1 MYNLRKI
8 VIIVSIFSLIVSI
21 EAIGQTTQKKQ
32 GKEENETENVPS
44 PDFQVKDLQKEDYHD
59 LTEQNPIDLKD
70 PENVKTEIE
79 YDLSTG
85 NYIVRTKIGDIE
97 ISTPFSLTEEEYKD
111 YTLQQE
117 MQQFWKAKNSAKL
130 ESYDSKFK
138 LTDIK
143 FDIGPADKIF
153 GPGGVQLKTQGSA
166 EITFGLLYN
175 KIDNPAL
182 SEKLRKTTTFDFDED
197 IQLSVNGKV
206 GEKINFNLNYNTEST
221 FDFDKQMLKLAYSGK
236 EDEII
241 KKLEAGNV
249 SMPVQGSLIKGSSAL
264 FGIKTELQFGKLN
277 ITAVVSQ
284 QQSESQN
291 VSSKGGTQL
300 KDFEVRADEYDEN
313 RHFFL
318 AHFFRDNY
326 EKSMKQLPL
335 ISSGVTINRVEV
347 WITNKRGNYEQA
359 RNIVAFMDLA
369 ESNRIHNSSWAV
381 SASLPDNR
389 TNSLYS
395 EFANNTSVRDIQT
408 TNSALDGYNGMIGGE
423 DYEKIESARKLD
435 ASEYTFNAQLGYISL
450 QNTLNADEVLAVA
463 FEYTYGGKTYQVGEF
478 STDGIEPP
486 QALILKLLKS
496 SSQNPDIPM
505 WDLMMK
511 NVYYLGATRIQSE
524 KFRLDIQHRN
534 DSNGMYLNY
543 ISEGN
548 IKNKLLVRALGF
560 DRLDSRNEPHP
571 DGTFDYVE
579 GFTIN
584 SSTGR
589 IYFPLLEPFG
599 EGLRK
604 VIGNDAIAK
613 KYVFQELYDSTLV
626 VAQELSEKNKF
637 IIAGKYKASSSSE
650 IQLNAMNVTRGS
662 VKVTAGGRTLTEN
675 VDYIVDYIM
684 GTVTILD
691 ESLLASGTDINV
703 SLENQSLFNLQR
715 KTLVGTHLEYAFNK
729 DFSIGGTVMHLSEM
743 PLVTKMAIGSEPLS
757 NTIWG
762 VNASYKTKAPWLTT
776 FLNKLPLLN
785 LSQESNISFN
795 AEVAQLIPG
804 HRKIENNKGYA
815 YLDDF
820 ETSETSIDIAYPYYW
835 KLASTPSK
843 FPEAK
848 KSNDIEYGKNR
859 ALLSWYSIDN
869 SVFNRNN
876 STTPTHIR
884 QNKDIQSN
892 HLTREVLE
900 QEIFPNREAIVGETS
915 YLSVLNLSF
924 YPNERGPYNLD
935 SDNIDENGY
944 LLSPDKR
951 WGGIMRKLDVTN
963 FETSNIEYI
972 EFWMMDPF
980 VNDTA
985 GTMQGGDLYINL
997 GDISEDIL
1005 KDGKKYF
1012 ENGLS
1017 AIGDTTVTERTV
1029 WGRVPKVQSTV
1040 VAFSNDDDARIN
1052 QDVGLNGLKTEEEFN
1067 FPTYKNYLDAYKKH
1081 LSPDAVKRLSD
1092 DPFSALNDPAGDNY
1106 HHYRGSDYDSQ
1117 ELGIL
1122 ERYKRYNGTEGNSIP
1137 SNKNDENYSTSAST
1151 LPDVEDL
1158 NGDNTLNEYEK
1169 YFEYRIS
1176 TRRTDLEVGKNYI
1189 NDKIEASVELKNGT
1203 KSSVTWYQFK
1213 IPIRDYETRYGSI
1226 RDFRSIRFIRMFMHN
1241 FAETTHLRFGTI
1253 RLVRGDWRIYTK
1265 DLYDADTPPV
1275 TNGTLDV
1282 SAVSIEENSNKK
1294 PVNYVLPPGVTRET
1308 DPSQPQ
1314 LRQENEQSMQ
1324 LKITNLSA
1332 GDARAVYKNL
1342 SFDLRQYGRIQ
1353 MFAHAEEIIGEPE
1366 TRDNETSVFL
1376 RIGTDNNSNY
1386 YEYEVPLV
1394 LTPEGIYSEEDA
1406 ETVWPQS
1413 NMIDFPLSLL
1423 TKVKNNRNHE
1433 KSKGNTAINQY
1444 TRYSEY
1450 DPDNLQNK
1458 VTILG
1463 NPNLGDVQVIMIGVR
1478 NNARSEKSVEVWV
1491 NELRVSEFNEKG
1503 GWGAVSDLAINFSD
1517 FGNFNIAGR
1526 VETAGFGGIEDNVQD
1541 RNMENKYQLQLSTA
1555 FEFGKLFPEKANVK
1569 LPVYFSYSQ
1578 DYEKP
1583 KYNPMD
1589 EDVLLDDALDA
1600 LETEAEKKDL
1610 ETKSVTRQIT
1620 KSVNLTNVK
1629 VDYSGKKPRIYD
1641 PANFSLS
1648 YAYNETLNQNPE
1660 TKYDVMKDHQA
1671 SFNYDFSTTPKPW
1684 EPFKNSKKL
1693 NKPIFR
1699 IIKDFNLNYLPN
1711 RLSFSVNLARN
1722 YSEILMRDLTGT
1734 MEKTESF
1741 ADNTLLS
1748 FSKDFTI
1755 DRKFDFRYDL
1765 TKNLKFTLATA
1776 TNCRIDETKYAP
1788 VNKDIFPDEYK
1799 MWKDTVL
1806 SSLKTMGRPLTYQQ
1820 MFTASYTLPINKIPY
1835 LEWIN
1840 ASGQYSTT
1848 YNWDRGVTVEDDL
1861 TIGNTISSINNWQV
1875 DGQFNLETL
1884 YNKSNYLKEINKR
1897 YASVQTTQTQRKFR
1911 PKNFSTTISVKKGEK
1926 RNIRHNLNSSTF
1938 DLTATDENGKE
1949 VRLKYKKK
1957 TNNDIEI
1964 SASRDIKR
1972 LTISIKTKDPN
1983 ALTAAQKAGQLS
1995 LRFLMM
2001 IRRVSVSYKETNSI
2015 LLPGFMNDVVFFG
2028 QSSVNKVLSPGL
2040 DFSFGIP
2047 GEGFIERAWERGWLS
2062 GNDSIIN
2069 PASVTKATDLDIKA
2083 NVEPFPGLKIA
2094 LSAKYVTTDQ
2104 KTVQYAYE
2112 GMPKTFTGGFRM
2124 THVAIGTSFWSIGN
2138 EKNNYQS
2145 RAYTQMKEYRSSVAQ
2160 ELQARYQGTRY
2171 PTTGFMADKPLL
2183 QGKKFDPSVGSYDLN
2198 SPDVLIPAFFAAYSN
2213 RSLKRTEKTPFP
2225 SLKSLLPNWS
2235 ISYDGL
2241 SRIPWIKK
2249 HFKTVTLK
2257 HTYQCTY
2264 NIGAYTSFASYVTND
2279 DGLGFVSDVLSG
2291 NPIPSS
2297 GYDIASVSI
2306 NENFSPFIGLDMAMK
2321 NSLTAKFEYR
2331 KQRNLTLNMS
2341 SVQLIETANDEFV
2354 FGIGY
2359 VVKDFD
2365 VILKLKNKTSKVK
2378 NNLTTRL
2385 DIAFKD
2391 TKALIRKIETDEVQP
2406 TSGNKTVSLKVSA
2419 DYVFSSR
2426 LNLRLFFDY
2435 QMNNPLI
2442 STSYPISDANFGFSI
2457 RFMLTR

>member
-1 MYNLRKI
+1 MHNLRKI
-8 VIIVSIFSLIVSI
+8 VIIVSCLSIISLNYV
-21 EAIGQTTQKKQ
+21 IGQTTQKND
-32 GKEENETENVPS
+32 EDIFVNVPS
-44 PDFQVKDLQKEDYHD
+44 PEFKISDLQNNNYQD

-70 PENVKTEIE
+70 PENVKTEID
-79 YDLSTG
+79 YDPISG

-111 YTLQQE
+111 YSLQQE
-117 MQQFWKAKNSAKL
+117 MQQFWKTKNSEKL

-166 EITFGLLYN
+166 EITFGLLHN

-182 SEKLRKTTTFDFDED
+182 SEKLRKTTTFDFDEN

-277 ITAVVSQ
+277 VTAVVSQ

-300 KDFEVRADEYDEN
+300 KNFEVNADEYDEN

-318 AHFFRDNY
+318 AHYFRDNY

-369 ESNRIHNSSWAV
+369 ESTRIHNNSWTIN
-381 SASLPDNR
+381 SSLPDNR
-389 TNSLYS
+389 ANSIYS
-395 EFANNTSVRDIQT
+395 EFANNTDVRNIQT
-408 TNSALDGYNGMIGGE
+408 TNTTLDGVNGMIGGE

-496 SSQNPDIPM
+496 SAQNPNIPT

-511 NVYYLGATRIQSE
+511 NVYYLGATRIQPE

-534 DSNGMYLNY
+534 DSNGIYLNY

-548 IKNKLLVRALGF
+548 IKNKILVRALGF
-560 DRLDSRNEPHP
+560 DRLDSRNELHP

-613 KYVFQELYDSTLV
+613 KYIFQELYDSTLV

-637 IIAGKYKASSSSE
+637 VIAGKYKASSNSE

-703 SLENQSLFNLQR
+703 SLENQSMFNLQR
-715 KTLVGTHLEYAFNK
+715 KTLVGTHLEYAFSK

-762 VNASYKTKAPWLTT
+762 VNAAYKTEAPWLTS

-804 HRKIENNKGYA
+804 HRKIENNKGFA

-820 ETSETSIDIAYPYYW
+820 ETSETSIDISYPYYW
-835 KLASTPSK
+835 KLASTPSI
-843 FPEAK
+843 FPESK
-848 KSNDIEYGKNR
+848 LSNNTNYGKNR

-884 QNKDIQSN
+884 QNKDLQSN

-900 QEIFPNREAIVGETS
+900 QEIFPNREAMVGETS

-935 SDNIDENGY
+935 CEDIDENGY
-944 LLSPDKR
+944 LLSPTKR

-963 FETSNIEYI
+963 FETSNIEYL
-972 EFWMMDPF
+972 EFWMMDPY
-980 VNDTA
+980 VNDTTN
-985 GTMQGGDLYINL
+985 TMQGGDIFINL

-1017 AIGDTTVTERTV
+1017 AIGDTTVTEKTV

-1040 VAFSNDDDARIN
+1040 VAFSNDDDARMN

-1067 FPTYKNYLDAYKKH
+1067 FSTYKNYVEEYK
-1081 LSPDAVKRLSD
+1081 KRLSQTAIQRLAN
-1092 DPFSALNDPAGDNY
+1092 DPFSALNDPAGDNF

-1117 ELGIL
+1117 ELGII
-1122 ERYKRYNGTEGNSIP
+1122 ERYKYYNGVEGNSIP
-1137 SNKNDENYSTSAST
+1137 SNKNGENYSTSAST

-1158 NGDNTLNEYEK
+1158 NSDNTLNEYEK

-1176 TRRTDLEVGKNYI
+1176 TRRADLEVGKNYI

-1203 KSSVTWYQFK
+1203 KSNVTWYQFK
-1213 IPIRDYETRYGSI
+1213 IPIRNYETRYGSI
-1226 RDFRSIRFIRMFMHN
+1226 RDFRSIRFIRMFLNN
-1241 FAETTHLRFGTI
+1241 FSETTHLRFGTI
-1253 RLVRGDWRIYTK
+1253 RLVRGDWRIYSK
-1265 DLYDADTPPV
+1265 DLYDVENPPI
-1275 TNGTLDV
+1275 TNGTIDV

-1294 PVNYVLPPGVTRET
+1294 PVNYILPPGVTRET

-1314 LRQENEQSMQ
+1314 IRQENEQAMQ
-1324 LKITNLSA
+1324 LKITNLSPD
-1332 GDARAVYKNL
+1332 DARAVYKNL

-1353 MFAHAEEIIGEPE
+1353 MFAHAENFIDTPE
-1366 TRDNETSVFL
+1366 GIKTKDNEMSVFI
-1376 RIGTDNNSNY
+1376 RIGTDNTNNY
-1386 YEYEVPLV
+1386 YEYEVPLS
-1394 LTPEGIYSEEDA
+1394 LTKEGLYSEDEA
-1406 ETVWPQS
+1406 EIVWPQS

-1423 TKVKNNRNHE
+1423 TKVKNNRNRE
-1433 KSKGNTAINQY
+1433 KSKGNNAINQH
-1444 TRYSEY
+1444 TKYSEY

-1478 NNARSEKSVEVWV
+1478 NNARSEKSIEIWV
-1491 NELRVSEFNEKG
+1491 NELRLSEFNEES

-1555 FEFGKLFPEKANVK
+1555 FELGKLFPEKANVK
-1569 LPVYFSYSQ
+1569 LPIYFSYSQ

-1583 KYNPMD
+1583 KYNPLD
-1589 EDVLLDDALDA
+1589 EDVLLKDALDA
-1600 LETEAEKKDL
+1600 LETEAEKEEL
-1610 ETKSVTRQIT
+1610 ESKVITRQIT

-1648 YAYNETLNQNPE
+1648 YAYNETSNKNPE
-1660 TKYDVMKDHQA
+1660 TEHDIMKDHQA

-1684 EPFKNSKKL
+1684 EPFKKSKKL

-1699 IIKDFNLNYLPN
+1699 IIKDFNINYMPS
-1711 RLSFSVNLARN
+1711 RISFSANLARN

-1734 MEKTESF
+1734 MGKTESF

-1755 DRKFDFRYDL
+1755 DRKFDFKYDL

-1776 TNCRIDETKYAP
+1776 TNCRVDETKYAP
-1788 VNKDIFPDEYK
+1788 VNKEIFPDEYK
-1799 MWKDTVL
+1799 NWKDTVL
-1806 SSLKTMGRPLTYQQ
+1806 NSLKTLGRPLTYQQ

-1848 YNWDRGVTVEDDL
+1848 YNWDRGITTENDL
-1861 TIGNTISSINNWQV
+1861 TVGNTISSINNWQV
-1875 DGQFNLETL
+1875 DGQFNFETL

-1897 YASVQTTQTQRKFR
+1897 YSSSQTTQTQRKFR
-1911 PKNFSTTISVKKGEK
+1911 SKNYSTTISVKKGEK
-1926 RNIRHNLNSSTF
+1926 RTIRHNLNSTAF

-1949 VRLKYKKK
+1949 IRLKFKK
-1957 TNNDIEI
+1957 TNKNEIELTATRNI
-1964 SASRDIKR
+1964 EKLSIK
-1972 LTISIKTKDPN
+1972 IKTKDPN
-1983 ALTAAQKAGQLS
+1983 ALTPAQKFGQLS

-2001 IRRVSVSYKETNSI
+2001 IRRVSISYKESNSI
-2015 LLPGFMNDVVFFG
+2015 LLPGFMNDVKFFG
-2028 QSSVNKVLSPGL
+2028 QTSTQKMLSPGL

-2047 GEGFIERAWERGWLS
+2047 GEGFIDRAWERGWLS
-2062 GNDSIIN
+2062 SNDSIIN
-2069 PASVTKATDLDIKA
+2069 PASVAKATDLDIKA
-2083 NVEPFPGLKIA
+2083 NIEPFPGLKIA

-2104 KTVQYAYE
+2104 KTVQYAFE

-2124 THVAIGTSFWSIGN
+2124 THVAISTSFWSIGN
-2138 EKNNYQS
+2138 EKNNYHS
-2145 RAYTQMKEYRSSVAQ
+2145 RAYTQMKEHRGAIAQ
-2160 ELQARYQGTRY
+2160 ELQARYQGTHY
-2171 PTTGFMADKPLL
+2171 PTTGFMEDKPLL
-2183 QGKKFDPSVGSYDLN
+2183 RGKTFEASVGSYNLN

-2213 RSLKRTEKTPFP
+2213 RSLKNTEKTPFP

-2241 SRIPWIKK
+2241 SRIPWVKK
-2249 HFKTVTLK
+2249 HFKSVTLK

-2264 NIGAYTSFASYVTND
+2264 NIGSYTSFASYVTNE
-2279 DGLGFVSDVLSG
+2279 DGYGFVSDVLSG

-2341 SVQLIETANDEFV
+2341 SVQLIETSNDEFV

-2365 VILKLKNKTSKVK
+2365 IILKLKNKTSKVK

-2406 TSGNKTVSLKVSA
+2406 TSGNKTVSLKISA

-2426 LNLRLFFDY
+2426 LNLRLFYDY

-2442 STSYPISDANFGFSI
+2442 STSYPISDSNFGFSI

>member
-8 VIIVSIFSLIVSI
+8 VIIVSIFSFIVSI

-32 GKEENETENVPS
+32 GKEESETENVPS

-175 KIDNPAL
+175 KINNPAL

-389 TNSLYS
+389 TNSLYE

-408 TNSALDGYNGMIGGE
+408 TNSTLDGTNGMIGGE

-486 QALILKLLKS
+486 KALILKLLKS

-715 KTLVGTHLEYAFNK
+715 KTLVGTHLEYAFNN

-985 GTMQGGDLYINL
+985 GTMQGGDL
-997 GDISEDIL
+997 
-1005 KDGKKYF
+1005 
-1012 ENGLS
+1012 
-1017 AIGDTTVTERTV
+1017 
-1029 WGRVPKVQSTV
+1029 
-1040 VAFSNDDDARIN
+1040 
-1052 QDVGLNGLKTEEEFN
+1052 
-1067 FPTYKNYLDAYKKH
+1067 
-1081 LSPDAVKRLSD
+1081 
-1092 DPFSALNDPAGDNY
+1092 
-1106 HHYRGSDYDSQ
+1106 
-1117 ELGIL
+1117 
-1122 ERYKRYNGTEGNSIP
+1122 
-1137 SNKNDENYSTSAST
+1137 
-1151 LPDVEDL
+1151 
-1158 NGDNTLNEYEK
+1158 
-1169 YFEYRIS
+1169 
-1176 TRRTDLEVGKNYI
+1176 
-1189 NDKIEASVELKNGT
+1189 
-1203 KSSVTWYQFK
+1203 
-1213 IPIRDYETRYGSI
+1213 
-1226 RDFRSIRFIRMFMHN
+1226 
-1241 FAETTHLRFGTI
+1241 
-1253 RLVRGDWRIYTK
+1253 
-1265 DLYDADTPPV
+1265 
-1275 TNGTLDV
+1275 
-1282 SAVSIEENSNKK
+1282 
-1294 PVNYVLPPGVTRET
+1294 
-1308 DPSQPQ
+1308 
-1314 LRQENEQSMQ
+1314 
-1324 LKITNLSA
+1324 
-1332 GDARAVYKNL
+1332 
-1342 SFDLRQYGRIQ
+1342 
-1353 MFAHAEEIIGEPE
+1353 
-1366 TRDNETSVFL
+1366 
-1376 RIGTDNNSNY
+1376 
-1386 YEYEVPLV
+1386 
-1394 LTPEGIYSEEDA
+1394 
-1406 ETVWPQS
+1406 
-1413 NMIDFPLSLL
+1413 
-1423 TKVKNNRNHE
+1423 
-1433 KSKGNTAINQY
+1433 
-1444 TRYSEY
+1444 
-1450 DPDNLQNK
+1450 
-1458 VTILG
+1458 
-1463 NPNLGDVQVIMIGVR
+1463 
-1478 NNARSEKSVEVWV
+1478 
-1491 NELRVSEFNEKG
+1491 
-1503 GWGAVSDLAINFSD
+1503 
-1517 FGNFNIAGR
+1517 
-1526 VETAGFGGIEDNVQD
+1526 
-1541 RNMENKYQLQLSTA
+1541 
-1555 FEFGKLFPEKANVK
+1555 
-1569 LPVYFSYSQ
+1569 
-1578 DYEKP
+1578 
-1583 KYNPMD
+1583 
-1589 EDVLLDDALDA
+1589 
-1600 LETEAEKKDL
+1600 
-1610 ETKSVTRQIT
+1610 
-1620 KSVNLTNVK
+1620 
-1629 VDYSGKKPRIYD
+1629 
-1641 PANFSLS
+1641 
-1648 YAYNETLNQNPE
+1648 
-1660 TKYDVMKDHQA
+1660 
-1671 SFNYDFSTTPKPW
+1671 
-1684 EPFKNSKKL
+1684 
-1693 NKPIFR
+1693 
-1699 IIKDFNLNYLPN
+1699 
-1711 RLSFSVNLARN
+1711 
-1722 YSEILMRDLTGT
+1722 
-1734 MEKTESF
+1734 
-1741 ADNTLLS
+1741 
-1748 FSKDFTI
+1748 
-1755 DRKFDFRYDL
+1755 
-1765 TKNLKFTLATA
+1765 
-1776 TNCRIDETKYAP
+1776 
-1788 VNKDIFPDEYK
+1788 
-1799 MWKDTVL
+1799 
-1806 SSLKTMGRPLTYQQ
+1806 
-1820 MFTASYTLPINKIPY
+1820 
-1835 LEWIN
+1835 
-1840 ASGQYSTT
+1840 
-1848 YNWDRGVTVEDDL
+1848 
-1861 TIGNTISSINNWQV
+1861 
-1875 DGQFNLETL
+1875 
-1884 YNKSNYLKEINKR
+1884 
-1897 YASVQTTQTQRKFR
+1897 
-1911 PKNFSTTISVKKGEK
+1911 
-1926 RNIRHNLNSSTF
+1926 
-1938 DLTATDENGKE
+1938 
-1949 VRLKYKKK
+1949 
-1957 TNNDIEI
+1957 
-1964 SASRDIKR
+1964 
-1972 LTISIKTKDPN
+1972 
-1983 ALTAAQKAGQLS
+1983 
-1995 LRFLMM
+1995 
-2001 IRRVSVSYKETNSI
+2001 
-2015 LLPGFMNDVVFFG
+2015 
-2028 QSSVNKVLSPGL
+2028 
-2040 DFSFGIP
+2040 
-2047 GEGFIERAWERGWLS
+2047 
-2062 GNDSIIN
+2062 
-2069 PASVTKATDLDIKA
+2069 
-2083 NVEPFPGLKIA
+2083 
-2094 LSAKYVTTDQ
+2094 
-2104 KTVQYAYE
+2104 
-2112 GMPKTFTGGFRM
+2112 
-2124 THVAIGTSFWSIGN
+2124 
-2138 EKNNYQS
+2138 
-2145 RAYTQMKEYRSSVAQ
+2145 
-2160 ELQARYQGTRY
+2160 
-2171 PTTGFMADKPLL
+2171 
-2183 QGKKFDPSVGSYDLN
+2183 
-2198 SPDVLIPAFFAAYSN
+2198 
-2213 RSLKRTEKTPFP
+2213 
-2225 SLKSLLPNWS
+2225 
-2235 ISYDGL
+2235 
-2241 SRIPWIKK
+2241 
-2249 HFKTVTLK
+2249 
-2257 HTYQCTY
+2257 
-2264 NIGAYTSFASYVTND
+2264 
-2279 DGLGFVSDVLSG
+2279 
-2291 NPIPSS
+2291 
-2297 GYDIASVSI
+2297 
-2306 NENFSPFIGLDMAMK
+2306 
-2321 NSLTAKFEYR
+2321 
-2331 KQRNLTLNMS
+2331 
-2341 SVQLIETANDEFV
+2341 
-2354 FGIGY
+2354 
-2359 VVKDFD
+2359 
-2365 VILKLKNKTSKVK
+2365 
-2378 NNLTTRL
+2378 
-2385 DIAFKD
+2385 
-2391 TKALIRKIETDEVQP
+2391 
-2406 TSGNKTVSLKVSA
+2406 
-2419 DYVFSSR
+2419 
-2426 LNLRLFFDY
+2426 
-2435 QMNNPLI
+2435 
-2442 STSYPISDANFGFSI
+2442 
-2457 RFMLTR
+2457 

>member
-1 MYNLRKI
+1 MRNLQKI
-8 VIIVSIFSLIVSI
+8 VLLIAAFSILISSY
-21 EAIGQTTQKKQ
+21 AIGQTAQNRSSRKKANDEQ
-32 GKEENETENVPS
+32 QEQVPA
-44 PDFQVKDLQKEDYHD
+44 PEFKVKDLQKDDYQD
-59 LTEQNPIDLKD
+59 LTEKNPIDLKD

-79 YDLSTG
+79 YDPVSG
-85 NYIVRTKIGDIE
+85 NYIVRTKIGDME
-97 ISTPFSLTEEEYKD
+97 IASPFSLTADEYKE
-111 YTLQQE
+111 YTLQQN
-117 MQQFWKAKNSAKL
+117 MQKYWQEKNSEKL
-130 ESYDSKFK
+130 DAYDSKFS

-143 FDIGPADKIF
+143 FNIGPADKIF

-166 EITFGLLYN
+166 EITFGLLHN

-182 SEKLRKTTTFDFDED
+182 SEKLRKTTTFDFDEN

-241 KKLEAGNV
+241 RKLEAGNV

-284 QQSESQN
+284 QQSETQN
-291 VSSKGGTQL
+291 VSSKGGNQL
-300 KDFEVRADEYDEN
+300 KNFEVNIDEYDEN

-318 AHFFRDNY
+318 AHYFRDTY

-347 WITNKRGNYEQA
+347 WVTNKRGNYEQA

-369 ESNRIHNSSWAV
+369 EARHIHNPSWSTSGELPAN
-381 SASLPDNR
+381 SA
-389 TNSLYS
+389 NSLYA
-395 EFANNTSVRDIQT
+395 EFSTNALVRDIQT
-408 TNSALDGYNGMIGGE
+408 TNSTLDGYNGMVGGE
-423 DYEKIESARKLD
+423 DYEKIESARRLD
-435 ASEYTFNAQLGYISL
+435 PSEYTFNAQLGYISL

-463 FEYTYGGKTYQVGEF
+463 YEYTYGGKTYQVGEF
-478 STDGIEPP
+478 STDGINPP
-486 QALILKLLKS
+486 EALLLKLLKS
-496 SSQNPDIPM
+496 SAQNPNIPT

-511 NVYYLGATRIQSE
+511 NVYYLGATRIQAE
-524 KFRLDIQHRN
+524 KFKLDIQHRN
-534 DSNGMYLNY
+534 DSNGLYLNY

-548 IKNKLLVRALGF
+548 IKNKLLVKALGF

-579 GFTIN
+579 GYTIN

-604 VIGNDAIAK
+604 AIGNNAIAD

-637 IIAGKYKASSSSE
+637 VITGKYKASSNSE

-662 VKVTAGGRTLTEN
+662 VKVTAGGRQLTEN

-691 ESLLASGTDINV
+691 ESLLASGTDIDV
-703 SLENQSLFNLQR
+703 SLENQSMFNLQR
-715 KTLVGTHLEYAFNK
+715 KTLVGTHLEYAFSK

-743 PLVTKMAIGSEPLS
+743 PLVTKVAIGSEPIS

-762 VNASYKTKAPWLTT
+762 VNAAYKTEAPWLTS

-785 LSQESNISFN
+785 LEQESSIAFN

-804 HRKIENNKGYA
+804 HRKVENNQGYA

-835 KLASTPSK
+835 KLASTPRS

-848 KSNDIEYGKNR
+848 LSNNIDYGKNR

-884 QNKDIQSN
+884 QDKNLQSN
-892 HLTREVLE
+892 HLTREVRE
-900 QEIFPNREAIVGETS
+900 QEIFPNREEIAGETS
-915 YLSVLNLSF
+915 YLSVLNLSY

-935 SDNIDENGY
+935 DTNIDENGY
-944 LLSPDKR
+944 LLAPETR

-963 FETSNIEYI
+963 FETSNIKYI

-980 VNDTA
+980 VNDTTGA
-985 GTMQGGDLYINL
+985 MQGGDLYLNL

-1040 VAFSNDDDARIN
+1040 VAFSNDDDARMN
-1052 QDVGLNGLKTEEEFN
+1052 QDVGFNGLKTEEEHN
-1067 FPTYKNYLDAYKKH
+1067 FPTYKTYVQNFKN
-1081 LSPDAVKRLSD
+1081 RLSQTAVERLTN
-1092 DPFSALNDPAGDNY
+1092 DPFSPLNDPAGDNF

-1117 ELGIL
+1117 RLGIL
-1122 ERYKRYNGTEGNSIP
+1122 ERYKHYNGTEGNSIP
-1137 SNKNDENYSTSAST
+1137 SNKNGENYSTSAST

-1158 NGDNTLNEYEK
+1158 NNDNTLNEYEK

-1176 TRRTDLEVGKNYI
+1176 TRRADLEVGKNYI
-1189 NDKIEASVELKNGT
+1189 NDKIVANVELKNGE

-1213 IPIRDYETRYGSI
+1213 IPIRD
-1226 RDFRSIRFIRMFMHN
+1226 FRSIRFIRMFMSG
-1241 FAETTHLRFGTI
+1241 FAETTHLRFGTM
-1253 RLVRGDWRIYTK
+1253 RLVRGDWRNYSKT
-1265 DLYDADTPPV
+1265 LYDVNTPPT

-1282 SAVSIEENSNKK
+1282 SAVSIEENASKK

-1314 LRQENEQSMQ
+1314 IRQENEQAMQ
-1324 LKITNLSA
+1324 LRVLNLA
-1332 GDARAVYKNL
+1332 PGDARAVYKNL
-1342 SFDLRQYGRIQ
+1342 AFDLRQYGRIQ
-1353 MFAHAEEIIGEPE
+1353 MFAHAEQIIGEP
-1366 TRDNETSVFL
+1366 TLRDNEMSVFL
-1376 RIGTDNNSNY
+1376 RIGADNTNNY
-1386 YEYEVPLV
+1386 YEYEVPLS
-1394 LTPEGIYSEEDA
+1394 LTPEGFYSEENA
-1406 ETVWPQS
+1406 EIVWPAS

-1423 TKVKNNRNHE
+1423 TQVKNNRNRE
-1433 KSKGNTAINQY
+1433 KSRGNKSVNQH
-1444 TRYSEY
+1444 TPYSEY
-1450 DPDNLQNK
+1450 DPEHLQNK
-1458 VTILG
+1458 VTIVG
-1463 NPNLGDVQVIMIGVR
+1463 NPNLGDVQVVMIGVR
-1478 NNARSEKSVEVWV
+1478 NNSRSEKSTEVWV
-1491 NELRVSEFNEKG
+1491 NELRLSEFNEDG

-1526 VETAGFGGIEDNVQD
+1526 LETAGFGGIEDNVQD
-1541 RNMENKYQLQLSTA
+1541 RNMENRYQLQLSTA
-1555 FEFGKLFPEKANVK
+1555 FELGKLFPEKANVK
-1569 LPVYFSYSQ
+1569 LPIYFSYSQ

-1583 KYNPMD
+1583 KYNPLD
-1589 EDVLLDDALDA
+1589 EDVLLTDALDA
-1600 LETEAEKKDL
+1600 LETEAEKKEL
-1610 ETKSVTRQIT
+1610 ESKVITRQVN

-1629 VDYSGKKPRIYD
+1629 VDYSGKQPRIYD
-1641 PANFSLS
+1641 PANFSVS
-1648 YAYNETLNQNPE
+1648 YAYNETQNENPE
-1660 TKYDVMKDHQA
+1660 TEHDVMIDHQA

-1684 EPFKNSKKL
+1684 EPFKDSKKL
-1693 NKPIFR
+1693 DKPIFR
-1699 IIKDFNLNYLPN
+1699 IIKDFGLNYLPN
-1711 RLSFSVNLARN
+1711 RLGFSANLARN

-1734 MEKTESF
+1734 MEEPQSY

-1755 DRKFDFRYDL
+1755 DRKFDLKYDL
-1765 TKNLKFTLATA
+1765 TKNLKFSLSTA
-1776 TNCRIDETKYAP
+1776 TNCRVDETKYAP

-1799 MWKDTVL
+1799 NWQDTVL
-1806 SSLKTMGRPLTYQQ
+1806 NSLKTLGRPLTYQQ
-1820 MFTASYTLPINKIPY
+1820 VFSASYTLPINKIPY
-1835 LEWIN
+1835 LEWITAN
-1840 ASGQYSTT
+1840 GQYNTT
-1848 YNWDRGVTVEDDL
+1848 YNWDRGITTENDL
-1861 TIGNTISSINNWQV
+1861 TVGNTISSINNWQV

-1884 YNKSNYLKEINKR
+1884 YNKSNFLKEVNKR
-1897 YASVQTTQTQRKFR
+1897 YASSQASDSKRKFR
-1911 PKNFSTTISVKKGEK
+1911 AKNYTTTVVAKKGEK
-1926 RNIRHNLNSSTF
+1926 KTVRHNLNSTNF
-1938 DLTATDENGKE
+1938 ELEATDENGKS
-1949 VRLKYKKK
+1949 VRLKYKK
-1957 TNNDIEI
+1957 TSNNEI
-1964 SASRDIKR
+1964 AFTPTRDYEQ
-1972 LTISIKTKDPN
+1972 LTIKIKTKDPN
-1983 ALTAAQKAGQLS
+1983 DLTVAQKIGRLS

-2001 IRRVSVSYKETNSI
+2001 VRRVSVSYKESNSI
-2015 LLPGFMNDVVFFG
+2015 LLPGFMNDVTFFG
-2028 QSSVNKVLSPGL
+2028 QSSSNKVLSPGL

-2047 GEGFIERAWERGWLS
+2047 GEGFIDRAWERGWLS
-2062 GNDSIIN
+2062 SNDSIIN
-2069 PASVTKATDLDIKA
+2069 PAMVTKATDLDIKA

-2094 LSAKYVTTDQ
+2094 LTAKYVTTDQ
-2104 KTVQYAYE
+2104 KTVQYAYAD
-2112 GMPKTFTGGFRM
+2112 MPTTFTGGFRM
-2124 THVAIGTSFWSIGN
+2124 THIALGTTFWSIGN
-2138 EKNNYQS
+2138 EKNNFSS
-2145 RAYTQMKEYRSSVAQ
+2145 RAYNLMKENRGAIAQ
-2160 ELQARYQGTRY
+2160 ELQARYKGTRY
-2171 PTTGFMADKPLL
+2171 PTSGFMEELPTLA
-2183 QGKKFDPSVGSYDLN
+2183 GKNYDAANGGYNLN

-2225 SLKSLLPNWS
+2225 SLRSLLPNWS

-2241 SRIPWIKK
+2241 SRLPWVKK
-2249 HFKTVTLK
+2249 HFKSVTLR

-2264 NIGAYTSFASYVTND
+2264 NIGSYTSFANFVTNE
-2279 DGLGFVSDVLSG
+2279 DGLGFVRDVLSG

-2297 GYDIASVSI
+2297 QYDVSSVSI

-2341 SVQLIETANDEFV
+2341 SIQLIETSNDEFV

-2365 VILKLKNKTSKVK
+2365 IILKLKNKTSKVK

-2385 DIAFKD
+2385 DVSFKD

-2406 TSGNKTVSLKVSA
+2406 TSGNQTVSLKLSA